1 MLSLVF
7 LLPLSLSSSL
17 HPSSSSVPLLSPP
30 RPQDIIIF
38 YVGGATYAES
48 LTVANA
54 NRSMQGVR
62 IILGGTTIH
71 NSKRYYCMRLKCTSI
86 IVPHVL
92 PLSLS
97 LTASCKRF
105 RQEHTPS
112 AMAAEL

>member
-1 MLSLVF
+1 MLRSYVLLIREKAPPLTVSCF
-7 LLPLSLSSSL
+7 PPPSLPLF
-17 HPSSSSVPLLSPP
+17 LSPSLLLLCPSPFSSP

-71 NSKRYYCMRLKCTSI
+71 NSKRYRM
-86 IVPHVL
+86 
-92 PLSLS
+92 
-97 LTASCKRF
+97 
-105 RQEHTPS
+105 
-112 AMAAEL
+112 